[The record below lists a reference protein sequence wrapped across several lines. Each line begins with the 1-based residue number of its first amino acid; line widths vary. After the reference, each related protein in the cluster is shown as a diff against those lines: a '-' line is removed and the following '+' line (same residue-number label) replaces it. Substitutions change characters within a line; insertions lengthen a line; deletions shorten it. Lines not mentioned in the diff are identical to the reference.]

1 MSSRPVKIIT
11 QPPHHLLEATANRLR
26 PKIWVPSSW
35 RVFIDADARH
45 LFLLCFAA
53 ALVGIS
59 TGLIAASFRLGLEW
73 VLELRFGLIDYLD
86 GSALI
91 GFLVFIAVT
100 TILTG
105 LSALLVAKVSPDAEG
120 SGIPRV
126 EAIVNGHLQP
136 GRTRILP
143 VKFVGGLMA
152 IGSGLMLGREGP
164 LVQMGASAAYTVNKY
179 FRLKDE
185 DLRVLMGAG
194 AAAGLATAFNAP
206 IAGGVF
212 VLEEL
217 LKRFDVRTTLAT
229 LVASG
234 AGFISSILLVDSRF
248 EFIVGWAPKV
258 SNSSIHWV
266 LLIGVICGFLG
277 IIYNDYVMWCLRFA
291 DTLKPP
297 AFIRGATVG
306 LLLGIVGWFA
316 PSVVGGGDNLTQQ
329 ALLGNGGL
337 GLAVAILL
345 IRFILG
351 PISYAAGTPG
361 GLFAPQ
367 LVIGSTLGL
376 IIGIIANEIQPDHSP
391 SVAAA
396 ALIGLAAFFSATV
409 RTPIT
414 GLILA
419 SEMTG
424 NVTAL
429 PAMLAACA
437 VAMYVATVAKSDP
450 IYERLARRFERNVD
464 LYRLRNMW
472 NKVTNTGAIHIRPFK
487 VRSHTR
493 TAKRP
498 RPGQNPVKPHQPHP
512 QPTPKAKTSEIND

>member
-1 MSSRPVKIIT
+1 MTPKPVEALT
-11 QPPHHLLEATANRLR
+11 QPPHRIIEAAADWAR
-26 PKIWVPSSW
+26 PWLKIPTSW
-35 RVFIDADARH
+35 RKYLDKNARD
-45 LFLLCFAA
+45 LFTLSLAA

-73 VLELRFGLIDYLD
+73 VVHLRFSLIDRLD
-86 GSALI
+86 NSPFL
-91 GFLVFIAVT
+91 GFLTFITIT
-100 TILTG
+100 TVLTG
-105 LSALLVAKVSPDAEG
+105 LSALLVAKISPDAEG

-136 GRTRILP
+136 GRSRILP

-179 FRLKDE
+179 FRLQED

-217 LKRFDVRTTLAT
+217 LKRFDIRTTLAT

-234 AGFISSILLVDSRF
+234 SGFISSILLVDARF
-248 EFIVGWAPKV
+248 EFFIGWAPKV

-266 LLIGVICGFLG
+266 ILIGIICGFLG
-277 IIYNDYVMWCLRFA
+277 VLYNNYVMWCLRFA

-297 AFIRGATVG
+297 AFVRGATVG
-306 LLLGIVGWFA
+306 MLLGCVGWVA
-316 PSVVGGGDNLTQQ
+316 PSLVGGGDNLTQE
-329 ALLGNGGL
+329 ALLGNGNL
-337 GLAVAILL
+337 RVVIAIL
-345 IRFILG
+345 IVRFVLG

-367 LVIGSTLGL
+367 LVIGSMLGL
-376 IIGIIANEIQPDHSP
+376 SVGIVANNLQPQASP
-391 SVAAA
+391 SLAAA
-396 ALIGLAAFFSATV
+396 ALIGLAAFFSSTV

-414 GLILA
+414 GMILA
-419 SEMTG
+419 TEMTG
-424 NVTAL
+424 NATVL
-429 PAMLAACA
+429 PAMLLACA
-437 VAMYVATVAKSDP
+437 LAMYVATVAKSDP

-464 LYRLRNMW
+464 LYRLRSMW
-472 NKVTNTGAIHIRPFK
+472 NVVAQTTASSIRPF
-487 VRSHTR
+487 
-493 TAKRP
+493 RP
-498 RPGQNPVKPHQPHP
+498 RRTLKKPRK
-512 QPTPKAKTSEIND
+512 PKES

>member
-1 MSSRPVKIIT
+1 MVPKPVETIK
-11 QPPHHLLEATANRLR
+11 QPPQRLLEAFADSVR
-26 PKIWVPSSW
+26 PWLKLPKSW
-35 RVFIDADARH
+35 RVFFDAEARS
-45 LFLLCFAA
+45 LFLLCVAA
-53 ALVGIS
+53 VLVGIS
-59 TGLIAASFRLGLEW
+59 TGLIAASFRLGIQW
-73 VLELRFGLIDYLD
+73 VVYLRFKLIDMLVI
-86 GSALI
+86 SPIL
-91 GFLVFIAVT
+91 GFFIFIAIT

-136 GRTRILP
+136 GRSRILP

-164 LVQMGASAAYTVNKY
+164 LVQMGATAAYTVNKY
-179 FRLKDE
+179 FRLRED

-217 LKRFDVRTTLAT
+217 LRRFDLRTTLAT

-234 AGFISSILLVDSRF
+234 SGFISSILLVDARF
-248 EFIVGWAPKV
+248 EFFIGWAPKV
-258 SNSSIHWV
+258 SNTSVHWV
-266 LLIGVICGFLG
+266 VLIGIICGFLG
-277 IIYNDYVMWCLRFA
+277 ILYNNYVMWCLRFA

-297 AFIRGATVG
+297 AFIRGGVVG
-306 LLLGIVGWFA
+306 LIIGCVGWFTPA
-316 PSVVGGGDNLTQQ
+316 LVGGGDNLTQE

-337 GLAVAILL
+337 GLAAAILL
-345 IRFILG
+345 VRFVLG

-376 IIGIIANEIQPDHSP
+376 MIGIIANQLQPDYSP
-391 SVAAA
+391 SLAAA
-396 ALIGLAAFFSATV
+396 ALIGLAAFFSSTV

-414 GLILA
+414 GMILA
-419 SEMTG
+419 TEMTG
-424 NVTAL
+424 NASVL
-429 PAMLAACA
+429 PAMLLACA
-437 VAMYVATVAKSDP
+437 CAMYVATVAKSDP

-464 LYRLRNMW
+464 LYRLRSMW
-472 NKVTNTGAIHIRPFK
+472 QKVTETSVRTIRPFR
-487 VRSHTR
+487 VRLSSSGSSVSR
-493 TAKRP
+493 AMKNSDLER
-498 RPGQNPVKPHQPHP
+498 
-512 QPTPKAKTSEIND
+512 

>member
-1 MSSRPVKIIT
+1 MKSKPVRVIT
-11 QPPHHLLEATANRLR
+11 LPPHRILEATADRLR

-35 RVFIDADARH
+35 RVFIDAEARS

-59 TGLIAASFRLGLEW
+59 TGLIAASFRIGLEW
-73 VLELRFGLIDYLD
+73 VLELRFGLIDLLD
-86 GSALI
+86 GQAVL
-91 GFLVFIAVT
+91 GFILFIAVT

-126 EAIVNGHLQP
+126 EAIVNGHLEP
-136 GRTRILP
+136 GRSRILP

-179 FRLKDE
+179 FRLKDD

-217 LKRFDVRTTLAT
+217 LKRFDIRTTLAT

-234 AGFISSILLVDSRF
+234 AGFVSSILLVDSRF
-248 EFIVGWAPKV
+248 EFIIGWAPQV
-258 SNSSIHWV
+258 TNTSIHWV
-266 LLIGVICGFLG
+266 VLIGILCGFLG

-297 AFIRGATVG
+297 AFIRGGVVG
-306 LLLGIVGWFA
+306 LVLGIVGWFA
-316 PSVVGGGDNLTQQ
+316 PAIVGGGDNLTQQ

-337 GLAVAILL
+337 GLAVAILAV
-345 IRFILG
+345 RFILG

-367 LVIGSTLGL
+367 LVIGSTLGM
-376 IIGIIANEIQPDHSP
+376 IIGIIANSVQPNHSP
-391 SVAAA
+391 SVPAA
-396 ALIGLAAFFSATV
+396 ALIGLSAFFSATV

-437 VAMYVATVAKSDP
+437 VAMYIATVAKSDP
-450 IYERLARRFERNVD
+450 IYERLSRRFERNVD
-464 LYRLRNMW
+464 LYRLRSMW
-472 NKVTNTGAIHIRPFK
+472 HAVAQTGAKSIRPFK
-487 VRSHTR
+487 VRLSSESS
-493 TAKRP
+493 AGRP
-498 RPGQNPVKPHQPHP
+498 RK
-512 QPTPKAKTSEIND
+512 K